1 MATAKSA
8 ADVEKVQA
16 KLAEL
21 TSIVESAKAMPLSAS
36 CIVNRT
42 EVLETLDQV
51 REMLPDQLREA
62 QWVIKDR
69 DEVIAE
75 GRREAERI
83 IAEAQ
88 VERERLVSRT
98 EVMQTA
104 TREATRVTEE
114 ARLAA
119 QTMRVEAEE
128 YVDTKLANFEV
139 VLHKTL
145 RSVERGRD
153 KLRGR
158 HELDALRSAEPEDD
172 EPLPG

>member
-1 MATAKSA
+1 MN
-8 ADVEKVQA
+8 KVQA
-16 KLAEL
+16 KLDEL
-21 TSIVESAKAMPLSAS
+21 SQVVETAKAMPLSAS

-42 EVLETLDQV
+42 DVLQLLDEV
-51 REMLPDQLREA
+51 RELLPDQLREA

-83 IAEAQ
+83 IAEAHA
-88 VERERLVSRT
+88 ERERLVSRT

-114 ARLAA
+114 AREAA
-119 QTMRVEAEE
+119 QTMRVEAED
-128 YVDTKLANFEV
+128 YVDAKLANFEV

-145 RSVERGRD
+145 KSVERGRD

-158 HELDALRSAEPEDD
+158 HELDALRSADPEADLD
-172 EPLPG
+172 REPLPG